1 MRMRCL
7 ADTAGLLR
15 YDEREPVEAAMR
27 QITKRFPQLFVAI
40 YTGSLG
46 EAAHL
51 RRFGFWL
58 LNRAKFENLPPGTS
72 NAAGILLTIDPEI
85 KAAGMSVGYLLE
97 PFLEEED
104 TFDCLAR
111 AHSHWLEGRYGDGMI
126 KALEQWAWILRKR
139 SIQAG
144 RNPQHFARKLLPP
157 SRSAA
162 TRPRSPGPEEVER

>member
-51 RRFGFWL
+51 R
-58 LNRAKFENLPPGTS
+58 LP
-72 NAAGILLTIDPEI
+72 
-85 KAAGMSVGYLLE
+85 
-97 PFLEEED
+97 
-104 TFDCLAR
+104 AR
-111 AHSHWLEGRYGDGMI
+111 AISGRGRY
-126 KALEQWAWILRKR
+126 L
-139 SIQAG
+139 
-144 RNPQHFARKLLPP
+144 
-157 SRSAA
+157 
-162 TRPRSPGPEEVER
+162 

>member
-72 NAAGILLTIDPEI
+72 NGWKDV
-85 KAAGMSVGYLLE
+85 M
-97 PFLEEED
+97 
-104 TFDCLAR
+104 
-111 AHSHWLEGRYGDGMI
+111 
-126 KALEQWAWILRKR
+126 
-139 SIQAG
+139 
-144 RNPQHFARKLLPP
+144 
-157 SRSAA
+157 A
-162 TRPRSPGPEEVER
+162 TA